1 MAVPAPRLPAPR
13 LAAALAELLSRAG
26 ARAVRVVDGTG
37 TVVATAG
44 ADPDGPSGSDD
55 PSTVVALLREATAF
69 GSGGLDDVV
78 VTTDR
83 SVHVLRRGS
92 VAGVFVHLWVDRDG
106 ADTARARHAL
116 ADPAFHE
123 VVRRA
128 VAPGGVAAFGPV
140 RGTAPAGS
148 LPAAAR
154 RPGRSVV
161 GSPPSPFAAAPA
173 AATPEPT
180 PSDAAPSGPAAPVPL
195 PGVAP
200 TPEPAPP
207 SDPAAAVP
215 HPRPAVAPVRAVSPV
230 PASPVPV
237 EAPVPAAHRVPAPRT
252 APGRPVPQQPAL
264 AGLVAD
270 RARTGDGV
278 LAAVALAEL
287 SRPDAPPVVLPRRR
301 AAGAVRSVPAPRP
314 GGTVGLPDRA
324 WARDL
329 DTLRR
334 LADGLRRLS

>member
-44 ADPDGPSGSDD
+44 AETDGPSGSDD

-83 SVHVLRRGS
+83 CVHVLRRGS

-106 ADTARARHAL
+106 ADTARARRAL

-128 VAPGGVAAFGPV
+128 VAPGGVPAFGPV
-140 RGTAPAGS
+140 RGIAPAGS
-148 LPAAAR
+148 VPGLPAAAR

-161 GSPPSPFAAAPA
+161 GSRPSPFAAAPA
-173 AATPEPT
+173 VATPEPT
-180 PSDAAPSGPAAPVPL
+180 PSDASGPVAPVPL
-195 PGVAP
+195 PGVVL
-200 TPEPAPP
+200 TPP

-215 HPRPAVAPVRAVSPV
+215 HPRPAVAPVPAVSPV
-230 PASPVPV
+230 PAPSPVPV
-237 EAPVPAAHRVPAPRT
+237 EAPVPAAHRVPAPRA
-252 APGRPVPQQPAL
+252 APARPVPQQPAL